1 MRKTRS
7 WKHVNKTRKQWG
19 TAKVDKRN
27 TPFMADVDADVWAE
41 EMGYDNTDDGI
52 EEEV

>member
-27 TPFMADVDADVWAE
+27 TPFMADVDAV
-41 EMGYDNTDDGI
+41 GYDNTDDGI
-52 EEEV
+52 DEEV